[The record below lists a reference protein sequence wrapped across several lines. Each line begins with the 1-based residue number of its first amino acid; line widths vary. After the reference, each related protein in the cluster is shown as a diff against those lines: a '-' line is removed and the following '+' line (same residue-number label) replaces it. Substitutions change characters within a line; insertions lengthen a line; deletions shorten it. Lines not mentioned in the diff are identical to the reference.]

1 MKKTALALFVA
12 LVMGVTTFGVIET
25 AYAQKQPAAGSGSG
39 TTKTTAQKQPA
50 AGSGSGTTETTAQK
64 QPAAGS
70 GSGTTKTTAQKQ
82 PAAGSGSGTTET
94 TKNKRRRHHKK
105 KAETHSG
112 FVTANQF

>member
-1 MKKTALALFVA
+1 MARKLFREQCGQPPDGAASTVKRHFTGRKRNTMKKAALALFVA

-50 AGSGSGTTETTAQK
+50 AGSGSGTTETTK
-64 QPAAGS
+64 
-70 GSGTTKTTAQKQ
+70 K
-82 PAAGSGSGTTET
+82 
-94 TKNKRRRHHKK
+94 KRRRHHKK

>member
-1 MKKTALALFVA
+1 MARKLFREQCGQPPDGAASTVKRHFTGRKRNTMKKAALALFVA

-39 TTKTTAQKQPA
+39 TTH
-50 AGSGSGTTETTAQK
+50 
-64 QPAAGS
+64 
-70 GSGTTKTTAQKQ
+70 AQKQ

-94 TKNKRRRHHKK
+94 TKKKRRRRHHKK
-105 KAETHSG
+105 KAETPSG

>member
-1 MKKTALALFVA
+1 MKKAALALFVA

-25 AYAQKQPAAGSGSG
+25 AY
-39 TTKTTAQKQPA
+39 
-50 AGSGSGTTETTAQK
+50 
-64 QPAAGS
+64 
-70 GSGTTKTTAQKQ
+70 AQKQ

>member
-39 TTKTTAQKQPA
+39 TTKTMK
-50 AGSGSGTTETTAQK
+50 K
-64 QPAAGS
+64 
-70 GSGTTKTTAQKQ
+70 
-82 PAAGSGSGTTET
+82 
-94 TKNKRRRHHKK
+94 KRRRRRKK
-105 KAETHSG
+105 KAETPSG